1 MLGSPCWTSGG
12 GCIDKPI
19 IRVTS
24 LSTWQECR
32 YKYHLNTSGLW
43 LRLGDSSGLSPQLS
57 GTAIH
62 FGIEAGLLAAPGRNK
77 VSVATEAANTYLD
90 RLGGD
95 RYRQGVYTA
104 IQGVPP
110 EVWETVNPQ
119 SEQRYSVEYDTFIL
133 TGKPD
138 LWTYSEDAIVIT
150 DFKSTSKDEQ
160 DRLQKLQLFNMQ
172 PRYYGVLLIAW
183 LVSQGRE
190 PPPVYTRHLVL
201 STRGKHVYGV
211 PQLLSEWGWRQA
223 QDMMLRIGRE
233 IAASEKTSFLD
244 ATVSGSC
251 TWCEF
256 QDLCVGHLTGADT
269 DSIIEERY
277 RKDVQSM

>member
-1 MLGSPCWTSGG
+1 M
-12 GCIDKPI
+12 KPT

-32 YKYHLNTSGLW
+32 YKYHLSASGL
-43 LRLGDSSGLSPQLS
+43 RPRPGDSSGLSPQLS

-62 FGIEAGLLAAPGRNK
+62 FGIEAGLLWHRDEAVNVTIDRRATAHKAAD
-77 VSVATEAANTYLD
+77 TYLD

-95 RYRQGVYTA
+95 RYRQGVHTA
-104 IQGVPP
+104 IDGVPT
-110 EVWETVNPQ
+110 EVWETINPQ
-119 SEQRYSVEYDTFIL
+119 SEQRYSIEYDTFIL

-138 LWTYSEDAIVIT
+138 LWTYSEDAIIIT

-172 PRYYGVLLIAW
+172 PRYYGVLLTAW

-201 STRGKHVYGV
+201 STRGKHAYGQ
-211 PQLLSEWGWRQA
+211 PQLLSEHGWRQA

-233 IAASEKTSFLD
+233 IAASGEISFLD

-251 TWCEF
+251 AWCEY
-256 QDLCVGHLTGADT
+256 QDLCTGHLTDADIP
-269 DSIIEERY
+269 SIMEERY
-277 RKDVQSM
+277 RRQTDDLQSV